1 MSVKVH
7 SSVKSYPSKDFSEN
21 VPVLL
26 LFLVYIAKSETS
38 TVPVIS
44 INISILPYVPA
55 VS

>member
-21 VPVLL
+21 VPVL